1 MGLIF
6 DVQRF
11 CIHDGPGIRTTVF
24 FKGCPLRCKWCSNP
38 ESQSMATEFMFS
50 AERCIGC
57 GSCKAACPVHAP
69 YSDEQFSESGCVHC
83 GKCTDACPTEALI
96 AKGQEVS
103 VQELMERILRDR
115 TIYKASGG
123 GVTFSGGEPL
133 CQANFLWEMLS
144 ACKEAGIAT
153 CIETTLYASWHQIEP
168 CIPLLDHVFCDVKH
182 TDPVIHQAWTGVSC
196 QPIIENIRRLA
207 ETDRTVVFR
216 IPVIPGFNTTP
227 EAHRGFLELF
237 DSIPPH
243 DIELLPY
250 HIYGEGKYRML
261 KHAYLGAD
269 IPTEQARPA
278 AEALARF
285 LRNAGHTVSIRG

>member
-103 VQELMERILRDR
+103 VQELNE
-115 TIYKASGG
+115 
-123 GVTFSGGEPL
+123 
-133 CQANFLWEMLS
+133 Q
-144 ACKEAGIAT
+144 
-153 CIETTLYASWHQIEP
+153 
-168 CIPLLDHVFCDVKH
+168 
-182 TDPVIHQAWTGVSC
+182 
-196 QPIIENIRRLA
+196 RLQ
-207 ETDRTVVFR
+207 
-216 IPVIPGFNTTP
+216 
-227 EAHRGFLELF
+227 
-237 DSIPPH
+237 S
-243 DIELLPY
+243 ELL
-250 HIYGEGKYRML
+250 L
-261 KHAYLGAD
+261 L
-269 IPTEQARPA
+269 
-278 AEALARF
+278 
-285 LRNAGHTVSIRG
+285 

>member
-1 MGLIF
+1 
-6 DVQRF
+6 
-11 CIHDGPGIRTTVF
+11 
-24 FKGCPLRCKWCSNP
+24 
-38 ESQSMATEFMFS
+38 MATEFMFS

-57 GSCKAACPVHAP
+57 GSCKVACPVHAP

-96 AKGQEVS
+96 AKGQEMS

-168 CIPLLDHVFCDVKH
+168 CIPLLDHIFCDVKH

-196 QPIIENIRRLA
+196 QPIIENIRRLV

-285 LRNAGHTVSIRG
+285 LRNAGHTVSISG

>member
-57 GSCKAACPVHAP
+57 GSCKVACPVHAP

-96 AKGQEVS
+96 AKGQEMS

-168 CIPLLDHVFCDVKH
+168 CIPLLDRIFCDVKH

-196 QPIIENIRRLA
+196 QPIIENIRRLV

-216 IPVIPGFNTTP
+216 IPVIPGFNTTS

-250 HIYGEGKYRML
+250 HIYGEEKYRML

-285 LRNAGHTVSIRG
+285 LRNAGHTVSISG

>member
-57 GSCKAACPVHAP
+57 GSCKVACPVHAP

-96 AKGQEVS
+96 AKGQEMS

-168 CIPLLDHVFCDVKH
+168 CIPLLDHIFCDVKH

-196 QPIIENIRRLA
+196 QPIIENIRRLV

-216 IPVIPGFNTTP
+216 IPVIPGFNTTS

-250 HIYGEGKYRML
+250 HIYGEEKYRML
-261 KHAYLGAD
+261 KHAYW
-269 IPTEQARPA
+269 PA
-278 AEALARF
+278 VL
-285 LRNAGHTVSIRG
+285 LTKGGLHTR

>member
-1 MGLIF
+1 
-6 DVQRF
+6 
-11 CIHDGPGIRTTVF
+11 
-24 FKGCPLRCKWCSNP
+24 
-38 ESQSMATEFMFS
+38 MATEFMFS

-115 TIYKASGG
+115 TIYKTSGG

-182 TDPVIHQAWTGVSC
+182 TDPVIHQAWTSVSC

-285 LRNAGHTVSIRG
+285 LRNAGHTVSISG

>member
-57 GSCKAACPVHAP
+57 GSCKVACPVHAP

-96 AKGQEVS
+96 AKGQEMS
-103 VQELMERILRDR
+103 VQELLERILRDR

-168 CIPLLDHVFCDVKH
+168 CIPLLDHIFCDVKH

-196 QPIIENIRRLA
+196 QPIIENIRRLV

-216 IPVIPGFNTTP
+216 IPVIPGFNTTS
-227 EAHRGFLELF
+227 EAHRGFLELI

-250 HIYGEGKYRML
+250 HIYGEEKYRML

-285 LRNAGHTVSIRG
+285 LRNAGHTVSISG

>member
-1 MGLIF
+1 
-6 DVQRF
+6 
-11 CIHDGPGIRTTVF
+11 
-24 FKGCPLRCKWCSNP
+24 
-38 ESQSMATEFMFS
+38 MATEFMFS

-96 AKGQEVS
+96 AKGQEMS

-168 CIPLLDHVFCDVKH
+168 CIPLLDHIFCDVKH

-196 QPIIENIRRLA
+196 QPIIENIRRLV

-285 LRNAGHTVSIRG
+285 LRNAGHTVSISG

>member
-57 GSCKAACPVHAP
+57 GSCKVACPVHAP

-96 AKGQEVS
+96 AKGQEMS

-168 CIPLLDHVFCDVKH
+168 CIPLLDHIFCDVKH

-196 QPIIENIRRLA
+196 QPIIENIRRLV

-216 IPVIPGFNTTP
+216 IPVIPGFNTTS

-250 HIYGEGKYRML
+250 HSYGEEKYRML

-285 LRNAGHTVSIRG
+285 LRNAGHTVSISG

>member
-24 FKGCPLRCKWCSNP
+24 LKGCPLRCIWCSNP

-57 GSCKAACPVHAP
+57 GSCKTACPVHAP
-69 YSDEQFSESGCVHC
+69 YSDEQFSESRCVHC

-96 AKGQEVS
+96 AKGQEVP

-115 TIYKASGG
+115 AIYEASGG

-133 CQANFLWEMLS
+133 CQANFLREMLS

-153 CIETTLYASWHQIEP
+153 CIETTLCASWHQIEP

-196 QPIIENIRRLA
+196 RPIIENIRRLA

-250 HIYGEGKYRML
+250 HIYGERKYRLL
-261 KHAYLGAD
+261 KRAYPGAG

-285 LRNAGHTVSIRG
+285 LHSAGHTVSISG